1 MRNRG
6 SGGTGRVGATASGA
20 DGAAARLPA
29 RAATRLRPFCP
40 STPWAGGA
48 GRVADEMLENAK
60 MVFDEAVDVAQEH
73 PGIIGGTI
81 AALVLWFMRNPIIG
95 WLDDT
100 LGSRR

>member
-1 MRNRG
+1 MTSALESKVLADRALRDTAKAAFDAHRAQVKLDLEARG
-6 SGGTGRVGATASGA
+6 I
-20 DGAAARLPA
+20 
-29 RAATRLRPFCP
+29 
-40 STPWAGGA
+40 A